1 LSARNLRLLIAYD
14 GSGFAGWQIQ
24 PSAPTVQGAIETALQ
39 QITQRPCRLRA
50 AGRTDA
56 GVHALGQVAN
66 TYTESPI
73 GCDKLR
79 GGLNA
84 LLREAITIREI
95 DEVNAAFD
103 ARRDARGKH
112 YRYAIHNARTIPPLL
127 RRSVHHVHRPLQLQA
142 MADAA
147 ARLVGQHDFAAFRAA
162 SCERETTVRTLY
174 RCTVAAHGP
183 AVHIDVEGTAFLKN
197 MVRII
202 AGTLIEVGLGRRA
215 PASIDALLAAGDR
228 TQAGV
233 TAPPQGLCL
242 VEVFYAPKVTDP
254 L

>member
-1 LSARNLRLLIAYD
+1 MPARNLRLLVAYD
-14 GSGFAGWQIQ
+14 GGGFSGWQIQ
-24 PSAPTVQGAIETALQ
+24 PRAPTVQGAIEAALQ

-66 TYTESPI
+66 VYTESAI

-84 LLREAITIREI
+84 LLPDAITIRELR
-95 DEVNAAFD
+95 EAPAEFD
-103 ARRDARGKH
+103 ARRGARGKH
-112 YRYAIHNARTIPPLL
+112 YRYTIHNARVIPPLT
-127 RRSVHHVHRPLQLQA
+127 RRAAHHVHGALDLPA

-147 ARLVGQHDFAAFRAA
+147 ARLVGRHDFAGFRSA

-174 RCTVAAHGP
+174 RCTIAAQAP
-183 AVHIDVEGTAFLKN
+183 TIRIDVEGTAFLKN

-202 AGTLIEVGLGRRA
+202 AGTLIEVGLSKR
-215 PASIDALLAAGDR
+215 PPSCIDELLASGDR
-228 TQAGV
+228 TQAGI
-233 TAPPQGLCL
+233 TAPPHGLCL
-242 VEVFYAPKVTDP
+242 IEVFYD
-254 L
+254 